1 MEGSEWNL
9 NYISSYQLDDCPG
22 EEEFPNL
29 PDEIEII
36 EDNDKS
42 TTSSA
47 ERVLQFLSSFLF
59 AGALAAT
66 L

>member
-1 MEGSEWNL
+1 MEGSEWNI
-9 NYISSYQLDDCPG
+9 NYVSSYQLDDCPG
-22 EEEFPNL
+22 EVEFSDL

-36 EDNDKS
+36 DDDDVKP
-42 TTSSA
+42 TSSA

-59 AGALAAT
+59 AGALATT

>member
-1 MEGSEWNL
+1 MEGSEWNI

-22 EEEFPNL
+22 EVEFSDL
-29 PDEIEII
+29 PDEIEIV
-36 EDNDKS
+36 DVKP
-42 TTSSA
+42 TSSA

-59 AGALAAT
+59 AGALATT

>member
-22 EEEFPNL
+22 EVEFSDL

-36 EDNDKS
+36 EGDKN

-59 AGALAAT
+59 AGALAAS

>member
-36 EDNDKS
+36 EDDKN